1 MVRVGAQHKYM
12 DQLDIA
18 QFTVVGVNHWEAPIT
33 VREQFSL
40 LDDQKRG
47 LLDGARRE
55 GVDSLI
61 AVSTCNRTEI
71 YAQDA
76 SPQELI
82 RLLTSY
88 SDGALDQFHKYG
100 FEKRGRE
107 ALEHIFQVAVG
118 LDSQILGDLQ
128 IIKQVKQD
136 YEMASELEMVDG
148 PLHRLMQH
156 VFRAHKRS
164 RSETSLAQGAATT
177 AYAAVQFAGQTFDDL
192 TDKNILLVGT
202 GKIGKVAVKNLL
214 SMGAGRLTL
223 INRSRERAEFVADKY
238 DLEVADFENL
248 PQAIAEADLVIV
260 ATGAGEPVLT
270 REHMKPSEKERRF
283 KLMIDMSVPRNID
296 PEIEKLD
303 FVDLANMDWLS
314 DVTDQAYRERE
325 KNIPHVKEI
334 IEEEIH
340 KYEEWVDEQQ
350 VVPTIKALN
359 EKLDHLRREE
369 IEHFRNKISDDELES
384 VKRATERLVNKIA
397 AHSIEHLRENHE
409 SEDVREVVQEM
420 FKLQQLNGNGESDE

>member
-1 MVRVGAQHKYM
+1 M
-12 DQLDIA
+12 DQPKMK

-40 LDDQKRG
+40 LEDQKRE

-55 GVDSLI
+55 GISSLV

-71 YAQDA
+71 YAEEA

-82 RLLTSY
+82 RLLNSY
-88 SDGALDQFHKYG
+88 TDGSLDQFHRYG
-100 FEKRGRE
+100 FEKQGRE

-136 YEMASELEMVDG
+136 YKLASEMDAVDG

-177 AYAAVQFAGQTFDDL
+177 AYAAVQFANQTFHDV
-192 TDKNILLVGT
+192 TDKNILLIGT

-223 INRSRERAEFVADKY
+223 INRSRERAEFVADRY
-238 DLEVADFENL
+238 DLEVSDFDNMS
-248 PQAIAEADLVIV
+248 PAIADADLVIV
-260 ATGAGEPVLT
+260 ATGAGEPVVT
-270 REHMKPSEKERRF
+270 MEDMEASKKNRKF
-283 KLMIDMSVPRNID
+283 KLMIDLSVPRNID

-325 KNIPHVKEI
+325 KNIPHVKKI
-334 IEEEIH
+334 IEEELEKFGQWI
-340 KYEEWVDEQQ
+340 DEQK

-359 EKLDHLRREE
+359 EKLDDLRQEE
-369 IEHFRNKISDDELES
+369 IDHFRHKISDNELES

-409 SEDVREVVQEM
+409 SDDVREVVEDM
-420 FKLQQLNGNGESDE
+420 FKLSDKNGQQNE

>member
-1 MVRVGAQHKYM
+1 MNQPNTAT
-12 DQLDIA
+12 
-18 QFTVVGVNHWEAPIT
+18 FTVVGVNHWEAPIT

-40 LDDQKRG
+40 LEEQKRR

-55 GVDSLI
+55 GVDSLV
-61 AVSTCNRTEI
+61 AVSTCNRTELV
-71 YAQDA
+71 AQDA

-88 SDGALDQFHKYG
+88 SDGTLDQLHKYG
-100 FEKRGRE
+100 FEKQGRE

-136 YEMASELEMVDG
+136 YELASELEMVDG
-148 PLHRLMQH
+148 PLHRLLQH

-164 RSETSLAQGAATT
+164 RSETSLARGAATT
-177 AYAAVQFAGQTFDDL
+177 AYAAVQFAGQTFDDI

-214 SMGAGRLTL
+214 SLGAGRLTL
-223 INRSRERAEFVADKY
+223 INRSRERAEFVADRY
-238 DLEVADFENL
+238 DLEVADFADL
-248 PQAIAEADLVIV
+248 PQAIADADLIIV
-260 ATGAGEPVLT
+260 ATGAGEPILT
-270 REHMKPSEKERRF
+270 MEHMKPAVEERTF
-283 KLMIDMSVPRNID
+283 KLMIDLSVPRNID

-314 DVTDQAYRERE
+314 DVTDRAYRERE
-325 KNIPHVKEI
+325 KNIPLVKDI
-334 IEEEIH
+334 IEEELQKFEQWI
-340 KYEEWVDEQQ
+340 DEQK

-359 EKLDHLRREE
+359 EKLDDLRQEE
-369 IEHFRNKISDDELES
+369 IDYFRHKISENELET
-384 VKRATERLVNKIA
+384 VKQVTERLINKIA
-397 AHSIEHLRENHE
+397 AHSIEHLREHHE
-409 SEDVREVVQEM
+409 SKSVREMVQEM
-420 FKLQQLNGNGESDE
+420 FELDKNGQQHE